1 MKNGKLIFGI
11 FAGSFLILAYFMTS
25 ASDAILGMRFID
37 IADIRLFSLLPVK
50 ALVGFSVAA
59 IIIGYLGK
67 GRKGFYVQQ
76 LDMALTEL
84 KKVSFPS
91 KEETKVTTISVFVFV
106 GIMTIVFIIFDFI
119 WSNLSSLIY

>member
-11 FAGSFLILAYFMTS
+11 FSGSFLILAYFMTA

-37 IADIRLFSLLPVK
+37 VADIRLFSLLPVK
-50 ALVGFSVAA
+50 ALVGFSVAG

-67 GRKGFYVQQ
+67 GRKGYYVDQ
-76 LDMALTEL
+76 LDMTLTEL
-84 KKVSFPS
+84 KKVSFPT
-91 KEETKVTTISVFVFV
+91 KEETKVTTMSVFVFV
-106 GIMTIVFIIFDFI
+106 GIMIVVFVVFDLI